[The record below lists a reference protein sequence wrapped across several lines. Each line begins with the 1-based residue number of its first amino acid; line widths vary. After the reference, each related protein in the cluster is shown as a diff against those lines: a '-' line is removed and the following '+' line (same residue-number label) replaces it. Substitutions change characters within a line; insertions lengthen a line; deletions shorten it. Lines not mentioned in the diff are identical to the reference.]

1 MKPPSIPLTLI
12 EPNRE
17 VTLMAVHGGR
27 GLRRRLTDM
36 GLNEGMSL
44 RVVQAQTTGPCVIA
58 VGDTRLMLGHGMAQK
73 IFVQPG

>member
-17 VTLMAVHGGR
+17 VTLVAVHGGR

-44 RVVQAQTTGPCVIA
+44 RVVQAHSAGPCVIA
-58 VGDTRLMLGHGMAQK
+58 VGGTRLMLGHRMAQK
-73 IFVQPG
+73 ILVQPG

>member
-1 MKPPSIPLTLI
+1 MKAPPVPLTFI
-12 EPNRE
+12 EPDRE
-17 VTLMAVHGGR
+17 VTLVAVHGGR

-44 RVVQAQTTGPCVIA
+44 RVVQAQATGPCVIA
-58 VGDTRLMLGHGMAQK
+58 VGDTRLMLGHGMAKK